1 MSVASRYGGRGLSG
15 RPRGRVLG
23 GIGWRVVQRPK
34 EALVT
39 EGSMPPAEKPT
50 RSRAGEQEHLREDA
64 GQPGEVER
72 EGEAKG
78 PIDKAKDKLKGR

>member
-1 MSVASRYGGRGLSG
+1 
-15 RPRGRVLG
+15 
-23 GIGWRVVQRPK
+23 
-34 EALVT
+34 VT
-39 EGSMPPAEKPT
+39 EGSMPPAEKHT